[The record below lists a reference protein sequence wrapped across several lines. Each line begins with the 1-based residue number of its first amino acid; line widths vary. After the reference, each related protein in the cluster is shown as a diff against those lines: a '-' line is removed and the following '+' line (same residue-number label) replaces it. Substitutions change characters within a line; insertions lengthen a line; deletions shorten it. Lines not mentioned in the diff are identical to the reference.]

1 MLSGAIGLQIIARR
15 LGVELGEQQFN
26 TITGVDERELTFNEI
41 KSLATNHSL
50 VCKALKTKLAGLIES
65 VKKQPV
71 LAQLNNG
78 RYVIVIK
85 FSSEPN
91 APQNVTIID
100 PKAATPKAETIAIDK
115 FTNLWAGTGL
125 IFKKS
130 RQLRRE
136 DGEIS
141 VSAIFDDILEDKWVA
156 VQLVLIIIFINIF
169 DSRQINIIHF

>member
-26 TITGVDERELTFNEI
+26 TITGVDDRELTFSEI
-41 KSLATNHSL
+41 KNLATNHSL
-50 VCKALKTKLAGLIES
+50 VCKALKTKLAGLVES

-100 PKAATPKAETIAIDK
+100 PKAATPKAETVEIEK

-125 IFKKS
+125 ILKN
-130 RQLRRE
+130 RE
-136 DGEIS
+136 RF
-141 VSAIFDDILEDKWVA
+141 VVRMAK
-156 VQLVLIIIFINIF
+156 
-169 DSRQINIIHF
+169 